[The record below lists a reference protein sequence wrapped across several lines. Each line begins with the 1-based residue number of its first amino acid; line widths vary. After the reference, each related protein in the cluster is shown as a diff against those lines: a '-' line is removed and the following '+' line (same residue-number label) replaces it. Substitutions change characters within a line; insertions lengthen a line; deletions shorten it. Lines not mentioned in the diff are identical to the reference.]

1 MLACLALALLPAA
14 WATCVPI
21 SIIYP
26 TNPLTGH
33 TLTLR
38 ASGGDLSWDKGVLLT
53 QSASNTWKWC
63 ATAGDIQVKVL
74 LDDTE

>member
-1 MLACLALALLPAA
+1 MLACLALALLPAVRV
-14 WATCVPI
+14 TCVPI
-21 SIIYP
+21 SIMYS
-26 TNPLTGH
+26 TNQVIVH

-38 ASGGDLSWDKGVLLT
+38 GSGGGLSWDKGVLLT

-74 LDDTE
+74 LDDIE